1 MNEHPAAT
9 MQEKAGGK
17 DNLVLDEEGFWQ
29 RWEESRKGSKEV
41 SAEEGTSEPDPLE
54 NLNGWQ
60 DQKSEKDYKT
70 QHGLHRTREE
80 KKEEKTGR
88 K

>member
-1 MNEHPAAT
+1 M
-9 MQEKAGGK
+9 EKAGGK

-54 NLNGWQ
+54 N
-60 DQKSEKDYKT
+60 
-70 QHGLHRTREE
+70 
-80 KKEEKTGR
+80 
-88 K
+88 